1 MSLSDRQYNYDVIS
15 LDLTSARSDSAQG
28 LTKKIN
34 SFTIIS
40 LGGGTLSV
48 KLNSS
53 SDKSITLSDN
63 MKIEGFPIT
72 DLLWTNAAQ
81 AGITAYIFIVW
92 ID

>member
-1 MSLSDRQYNYDVIS
+1 MALSERQYDYDVIS

-34 SFTIIS
+34 SITVIS
-40 LGGGTLSV
+40 LGGGTLSA

-53 SDKSITLSDN
+53 SNKSITLADN
-63 MKIEGFPIT
+63 MKIEGIPIT
-72 DLLWTNAAQ
+72 DILWTNAAQ
-81 AGITAYIFIVW
+81 AGVTASIFIVW